1 MQFCVEGYYM
11 CNFVS
16 NWSPNSVALQVAKKL
31 PHVTALLLVHQQ
43 LLLNSCYG
51 KGVLRRVGSNTEV
64 FLHLGNDF
72 GGKADLSR
80 TNSPFPICS
89 TVVLN
94 MDVRQFRAI
103 LHFLPEIASH
113 PPANIL

>member
-1 MQFCVEGYYM
+1 M

-43 LLLNSCYG
+43 LLLDSCYG

-80 TNSPFPICS
+80 TNSPFHGYLFPFA
-89 TVVLN
+89 V
-94 MDVRQFRAI
+94 QWF
-103 LHFLPEIASH
+103 
-113 PPANIL
+113 

>member
-16 NWSPNSVALQVAKKL
+16 NCSPNSVALQVAKKL

-72 GGKADLSR
+72 GGKADLG
-80 TNSPFPICS
+80 PIALF
-89 TVVLN
+89 TVTFSHLQYN
-94 MDVRQFRAI
+94 GFEHGCEAI
-103 LHFLPEIASH
+103 SGNFALFA
-113 PPANIL
+113 